1 MRDESLW
8 FMRPHFADVSGDVR
22 PLRLFEPTPIIIG
35 VDEVV
40 QVGVKLIPL
49 VSCD

>member
-1 MRDESLW
+1 MLMYSES
-8 FMRPHFADVSGDVR
+8 VR

-40 QVGVKLIPL
+40 QVGVKLITL
-49 VSCD
+49 VSCH